1 MSPRATR
8 AGIEN
13 FRTTY
18 DKPAYVGDALARV
31 AKRLEGVLDSPV
43 PARMQAEFASQRPL
57 LEHRLQVLPDILA
70 QPLNATL
77 AWPPMGW
84 AA

>member
-1 MSPRATR
+1 MFHESWRM
-8 AGIEN
+8 EN
-13 FRTTY
+13 VVFLMERLT
-18 DKPAYVGDALARV
+18 PAYIEDALSRT

-43 PARMQAEFASQRPL
+43 PARMLAEFEPQRAL

-77 AWPPMGW
+77 EWPPMD
-84 AA
+84 

>member
-1 MSPRATR
+1 MFHESRR
-8 AGIEN
+8 MEN
-13 FRTTY
+13 VTFLMETVTS
-18 DKPAYVGDALARV
+18 AYLGDALARA

-43 PARMQAEFASQRPL
+43 PACMLAEFEPQRPL

-77 AWPPMGW
+77 EWPPM
-84 AA
+84 A

>member
-1 MSPRATR
+1 MFHESWRM
-8 AGIEN
+8 EN
-13 FRTTY
+13 VVFLMETVT
-18 DKPAYVGDALARV
+18 PAYVGDALARA

-43 PARMQAEFASQRPL
+43 PARMLAEFASQRPL

-77 AWPPMGW
+77 EWPPMG
-84 AA
+84 